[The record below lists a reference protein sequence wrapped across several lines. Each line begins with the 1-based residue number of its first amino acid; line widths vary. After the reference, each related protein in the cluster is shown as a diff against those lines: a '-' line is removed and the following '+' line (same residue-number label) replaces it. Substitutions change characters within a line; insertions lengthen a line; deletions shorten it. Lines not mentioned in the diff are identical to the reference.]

1 MMHIYFRRP
10 SLIRPN
16 LFYQTLLLLG
26 SFLWLQI
33 TIAQTLPIGFKAA
46 KAQSGY
52 DSPMGIVFSADGK
65 QQFVWEKNGK
75 VWVSNWNGSQ
85 YIKQNAPALDI
96 SEEVG
101 NWRDFGLASFCLD
114 PNFGQNGRVY
124 LFYMVDRHHLM
135 KFGTAAY
142 SATTD
147 EYYGASISRVTRYQL
162 AVNNGIL
169 STVANS
175 RQVLLGESRSTG
187 IPLVHESHAGGT
199 LQFARDGSLLLT
211 TGDNASYSYVDK
223 GNSPDT
229 YYQQAINDGIMRANE
244 NVGSF
249 RSQMLNS
256 HCGKLLRM
264 DPNTGNGLPSNP
276 YFDSDNPRSAKS
288 RVWALGLRNPFRM
301 SIMPNT
307 GSTNMADGNPGVIVI
322 GDVGWNVWEDL
333 HVIRQGGE
341 NAGWPIFEGLEIHQD
356 YASAA
361 NTLENRDEPNPSNT
375 CNKPYLTFADLI
387 RQPANP
393 VQTVMNPCSGQPLP
407 GLQRRYIHARPVL
420 DWKHGANVART
431 PSFSN
436 SIPTVTSLGASGG
449 ASGTPFGGNCAAG
462 GAYYNG
468 ASFPTEW
475 RNTYF
480 FADFGANW
488 IKAATFD
495 ANTNVTQVRDF
506 VPAGGTNGIV
516 DLEFNSFDGGLYYV
530 NINTGDIMKVSYG
543 GNQPP
548 IAVLSANT
556 LTGQSPLT
564 VSFKGDGSTDPN
576 GDAITYAWNFGDGT
590 TSTQANP
597 TKVFSGTGTQGFTV
611 TLTVSD
617 GKGLT
622 DTKTVRVSLNNSA
635 PTVAITSPAA
645 GTQYPVDRDSQY
657 TLTARVNDEDASN
670 LTYAWQVTLRHN
682 THEHRE
688 PVISSASPTITLS
701 PVGCDGET
709 YYYFIQLTVTDKGGL
724 TATDSIKIFPDCN
737 SAKLAISNLQ
747 ATVQANTVQL
757 NWTAPPSVYDNVLVV
772 AKAGSG
778 FSDRPT
784 KLVYTADANF
794 SGSGAEFFGGKVVYQ
809 GVANTLTVTNLPL
822 GQKYYF
828 RVYTRR
834 GSAWTGGVET
844 SAELIAPTLS
854 VKSGSCYR
862 IVSRSSGKVLGGE
875 GNDNG
880 SAIRQ
885 RTDANLASQQW
896 KFTLTTDGY
905 YQIISQQNGKVIDV
919 TGVSVEER
927 AQLTLWDYLGGG
939 NQQWKPVQSSDGYT
953 QFIARHSGKAI
964 DLLDGNQSEGAV
976 VAQFTPNATTN
987 QQWRVEER
995 SCVSSTSPVPLFSAK
1010 AGSCYRL
1017 VSRASGKVLTS
1028 DGTDNGTAVTQRT
1041 DANLASQQWKFAATS
1056 DGYYQIISQKTGKV
1070 FDQVGNLQ
1078 TDRGPLGIWNYA
1090 GGNNQQWKPVQTA
1103 DGYTQF
1109 LARHSGKA
1117 IDLLDAS
1124 QSEGAVIGQF
1134 TPNGGTNQQWLVDER
1149 SCVSSSSAPIFSVKS
1164 GSCYRI
1170 VSRSSGK
1177 VLGSEGSDNGSPIR
1191 QRTDANLASQ
1201 QWKFTPTT
1209 DGYYQ
1214 IVSQTTSKVIDVT
1227 GISMDDRAQI
1237 ILWDYLGGGNQQ
1249 WKPVQSAD
1257 GYTQF
1262 IARHSGKAI
1271 DLLDG
1276 NQNEGA
1282 VIAQFPVNANTVQQW
1297 LVEERSCVFSPTA
1310 CYKIASR
1317 NGGRAISVPNGATN
1331 DGVQLR
1337 QLTYAKKASQQWKI
1351 QADADGYYKLVNGN
1365 SGKVIDVYN
1374 NLTNDLV
1381 NIIQWPSTGQKNQ
1394 QWKITPD
1401 AQGYYVFTARHSG
1414 KVMDQKGSGENEDI
1428 IQWSA
1433 TGGQNQQWTIDAVG
1447 CSAAGSRLGANELL
1461 STTELTDIPYRI
1473 YPNPAETY
1481 VNVDLQAS
1489 QGRLTN
1495 VSLTDLNGKTLY
1507 HRLVDTSKEPYHVM
1521 PTDMYAKGVY
1531 LLSIDVSGNPKTTL
1545 RLLIGR

>member
-1 MMHIYFRRP
+1 MMHTYFLRS

-33 TIAQTLPIGFKAA
+33 TTAQTLPTGFKAA

-85 YIKQNAPALDI
+85 YVKQTTPALDI

-114 PNFGQNGRVY
+114 PNFSQNGRVY

-147 EYYGASISRVTRYQL
+147 EYYSTSISRVTRYQL
-162 AVNNGIL
+162 AINNGTL

-175 RQVLLGESRSTG
+175 RQVLLGESKSTG
-187 IPLVHESHAGGT
+187 VPLVHESHAGGT
-199 LQFARDGSLLLT
+199 LLFARDGSLLLT

-223 GNSPDT
+223 GSSPDT

-276 YFDSDNPRSAKS
+276 YFDGDNPRSAKS

-361 NTLENRDEPNPSNT
+361 NTLENRDEPNPANT

-420 DWKHGANVART
+420 DWKHGANAART

-436 SIPTVTSLGASGG
+436 SLPTVTSLGASGG
-449 ASGTPFGGNCAAG
+449 ASGTTFGGNCAVG
-462 GAYYNG
+462 GAYYTG
-468 ASFPTEW
+468 SGFPTEW

-480 FADFGANW
+480 FGDFAANW

-495 ANTNVTQVRDF
+495 ANGSVTQVREF
-506 VPAGGTNGIV
+506 IPGGGTNGIV
-516 DLEFNSFDGGLYYV
+516 DLEYNSFDDGLYYV
-530 NINTGDIMKVSYG
+530 NINSGEIMKVSYG

-576 GDAITYAWNFGDGT
+576 GDALTYAWNFGDGT

-617 GKGLT
+617 SKGLT
-622 DTKTVRVSLNNSA
+622 GTKSVRVSLNNSA

-688 PVISSASPTITLS
+688 PVINSTSPTITLS

-709 YYYFIQLTVTDKGGL
+709 YYYFIQLTITDKGGL
-724 TATDSIKIFPDCN
+724 TATDSVKVYPDCN
-737 SAKLAISNLQ
+737 SAKLAISNLR
-747 ATVQANTVQL
+747 ATVQTNSVQL
-757 NWTAPPSVYDNVLVV
+757 TWTAPPTTYDNVLVV

-862 IVSRSSGKVLGGE
+862 IVSRSSGKVLGSE
-875 GNDNG
+875 GGDNG
-880 SAIRQ
+880 AVIRQ

-896 KFTLTTDGY
+896 KFTPTTDGY
-905 YQIISQQNGKVIDV
+905 YQIVSQQYGKVVDV
-919 TGVSVEER
+919 TGVSMEER

-939 NQQWKPVQSSDGYT
+939 NQQWKPVQSTDGYT

-976 VAQFTPNATTN
+976 VAQFTPNGNAN

-995 SCVSSTSPVPLFSAK
+995 SCVSS
-1010 AGSCYRL
+1010 
-1017 VSRASGKVLTS
+1017 
-1028 DGTDNGTAVTQRT
+1028 
-1041 DANLASQQWKFAATS
+1041 
-1056 DGYYQIISQKTGKV
+1056 
-1070 FDQVGNLQ
+1070 
-1078 TDRGPLGIWNYA
+1078 
-1090 GGNNQQWKPVQTA
+1090 
-1103 DGYTQF
+1103 
-1109 LARHSGKA
+1109 
-1117 IDLLDAS
+1117 
-1124 QSEGAVIGQF
+1124 
-1134 TPNGGTNQQWLVDER
+1134 
-1149 SCVSSSSAPIFSVKS
+1149 SSAPTFSVKS

-1177 VLGSEGSDNGSPIR
+1177 VLGSEGSDNGSAIR
-1191 QRTDANLASQ
+1191 QRTDASLASQ
-1201 QWKFTPTT
+1201 QWKFAPTT

-1214 IVSQTTSKVIDVT
+1214 IVSQTTNKVIDVIA
-1227 GISMDDRAQI
+1227 ISMDDRAPI

-1249 WKPVQSAD
+1249 WKPVQSTD

-1282 VIAQFPVNANTVQQW
+1282 VVAQFPINTNVVQQW
-1297 LVEERSCVFSPTA
+1297 RVEERSCVFSPTA

-1317 NGGRAISVPNGATN
+1317 NGGRAISVPNGATG

-1337 QLTYAKKASQQWKI
+1337 QVTYAKKASQQWKI

-1365 SGKVIDVYN
+1365 SSKVIDVYN

-1447 CSAAGSRLGANELL
+1447 CSAAGSRLGANELMY
-1461 STTELTDIPYRI
+1461 STELTDIPYRI
-1473 YPNPAETY
+1473 YPNPAHTY

-1489 QGRLTN
+1489 QGRLTD
-1495 VSLTDLNGKTLY
+1495 VSLTDLNEKVLY
-1507 HRLVDTSKEPYHVM
+1507 HRLVDTSKEPYHVIS
-1521 PTDMYAKGVY
+1521 TDMYATGVY
-1531 LLSIDVSGNPKTTL
+1531 LLSIDVAGNPKTTL
-1545 RLLIGR
+1545 RLLVGR